1 MQFFNL
7 IKGHWQ
13 SLTRTGFQR
22 LAEHIQWDFK
32 WKDFYPELTRQLN
45 HSSLLHSL
53 ENRSQAFYSTTWTN
67 FFFFL
72 LALNPNTDK
81 KIKNILISLEAR
93 HPLKSSIPKLRIF
106 LNYSLYLM
114 LQSLETS
121 FPGNFP
127 KGSSPNFVAR
137 VVENLMIS
145 GEREAIFP
153 LDSPNIISEIW
164 KQSLKH

>member
-1 MQFFNL
+1 
-7 IKGHWQ
+7 
-13 SLTRTGFQR
+13 
-22 LAEHIQWDFK
+22 
-32 WKDFYPELTRQLN
+32 
-45 HSSLLHSL
+45 
-53 ENRSQAFYSTTWTN
+53 
-67 FFFFL
+67 
-72 LALNPNTDK
+72 
-81 KIKNILISLEAR
+81 
-93 HPLKSSIPKLRIF
+93 
-106 LNYSLYLM
+106 M